1 MKTADLF
8 IEILRKYDVQ
18 NSSFQEREEDKH
30 FDFLR
35 QLLNIGS
42 NDYSEDLV
50 LEFIDEL
57 AQLIVINDADDLAY
71 MLVDSCP
78 KLSAELEEINFLFQ
92 GLKNLERESLREELK
107 NIDTE
112 QADDEK
118 YLSQALIN
126 EERGRLRSLMQ
137 DMDEMAAASAN
148 SGQFFQKASS
158 RQSRQRPAIRWTA
171 ALRIAALFI
180 LLLAPVY
187 FFWNLNNESASNLAS
202 HESTD
207 IEGPIDSDATQ
218 NTSDKI
224 PTIENDHES
233 SVGETDNI
241 NNIKPIEFYS
251 HPINYGNDFGY
262 ASVTDS
268 LMIGFEQNTNSSVDP
283 SVIRYSLIRQDSMY
297 QLTFYQEK
305 IDLKI
310 YGLDCIAGVED
321 NFMNGE
327 GVLTDEFSSIVFV
340 VTIDG
345 QFYALKP
352 TSRKT
357 EMKKI
362 DARLLCD

>member
-30 FDFLR
+30 FDFFK

-92 GLKNLERESLREELK
+92 GLKNLERESLRDELK

-148 SGQFFQKASS
+148 SGQFFQKAS
-158 RQSRQRPAIRWTA
+158 SRQRPAIRWTA

-224 PTIENDHES
+224 PTNENDHEA
-233 SVGETDNI
+233 SVGEPNNT
-241 NNIKPIEFYS
+241 NNIKPIEFYA

-268 LMIGFEQNTNSSVDP
+268 LMIGFEQNTNSSADP
-283 SVIRYSLIRQDSMY
+283 SVIPYSLIHQDSMY
-297 QLTFYQEK
+297 QLTIYQEK

-310 YGLDCIAGVED
+310 YGLDCFAGVED

-327 GVLTDEFSSIVFV
+327 GVLTDEFSSLVFV
-340 VTIDG
+340 VIIEN

-352 TSRKT
+352 TSGKT